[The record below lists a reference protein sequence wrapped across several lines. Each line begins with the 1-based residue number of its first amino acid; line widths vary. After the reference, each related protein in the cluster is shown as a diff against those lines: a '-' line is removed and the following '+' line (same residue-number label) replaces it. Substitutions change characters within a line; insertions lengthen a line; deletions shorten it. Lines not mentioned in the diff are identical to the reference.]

1 MNSSIITSCSS
12 YHYYHYRLFNVSSSS
27 TSGVHI
33 IIITVVNCS
42 AHHHR
47 LCQFRSSALNIR
59 AVIITISG
67 SIFHYHR
74 CRSRKSPS
82 SFDLIIE
89 LRTGPRPIV
98 GQTRGRAWRGL
109 ECARE
114 RDGGHDTARE
124 GGQDGRGKEASGRA
138 SGREGGRRTSG
149 RAEGSKAKSGPGRAL
164 RAGGPARCRVGL
176 SMPSPSSLVIE
187 GLPSSSTPHL
197 QVTEVR
203 TGRSNERAEQ
213 WGPGRRSPNP
223 RPAR

>member
-12 YHYYHYRLFNVSSSS
+12 YHYYHYRLFNVSSSP
-27 TSGVHI
+27 TSGLQI
-33 IIITVVNCS
+33 IIITIVNCS
-42 AHHHR
+42 AHHHC
-47 LCQFRSSALNIR
+47 LCQFRSSAFNIR

-98 GQTRGRAWRGL
+98 GQTRGRVWRGP

-114 RDGGHDTARE
+114 RDGGHDTVRE
-124 GGQDGRGKEASGRA
+124 GGQDGQREGASGRA

-149 RAEGSKAKSGPGRAL
+149 RAEGSKGKSRAL
-164 RAGGPARCRVGL
+164 RAGGPARCRVAL
-176 SMPSPSSLVIE
+176 SMPSPSSLVIDT
-187 GLPSSSTPHL
+187 SSQGHRGPH
-197 QVTEVR
+197 
-203 TGRSNERAEQ
+203 GANERAERR
-213 WGPGRRSPNP
+213 GPCRRSRNP
-223 RPAR
+223 RPVR